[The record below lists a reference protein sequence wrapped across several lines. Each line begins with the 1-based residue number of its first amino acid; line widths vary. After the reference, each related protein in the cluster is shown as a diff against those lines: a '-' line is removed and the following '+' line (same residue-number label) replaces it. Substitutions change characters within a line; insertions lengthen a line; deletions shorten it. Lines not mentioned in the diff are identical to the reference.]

1 MKRKLNSR
9 KLWAA
14 CAGFIAGQITA
25 LNPKNPPA
33 VRIAGLVV
41 SGASVVSYIFGE
53 SRVDAAGAVPLI
65 LPSSDDADD
74 DTEDIP
80 EVGAENQ

>member
-1 MKRKLNSR
+1 MKRKFMSR

-14 CAGFIAGQITA
+14 CAGFITGQTAA

-53 SRVDAAGAVPLI
+53 SRADAAGAVPLI

-80 EVGAENQ
+80 EVGAERQ

>member
-33 VRIAGLVV
+33 VRIAGLLV
-41 SGASVVSYIFGE
+41 SGTSVVSYIFGE
-53 SRVDAAGAVPLI
+53 SRADAAGAIPLV
-65 LPSSDDADD
+65 LPGIEDMETDDKS
-74 DTEDIP
+74 ED
-80 EVGAENQ
+80 A

>member
-25 LNPKNPPA
+25 LNPKNPSA
-33 VRIAGLVV
+33 VRIAGLLV
-41 SGASVVSYIFGE
+41 SGTSVVSYIFAE

-65 LPSSDDADD
+65 LPPGDGSDD

>member
-14 CAGFIAGQITA
+14 CAGFIAGQIAA
-25 LNPKNPPA
+25 LNPKNPPS
-33 VRIAGLVV
+33 VRIAGLAV
-41 SGASVVSYIFGE
+41 SGASAVSYIFGE
-53 SRVDAAGAVPLI
+53 SRADAAGAVPLI
-65 LPSSDDADD
+65 LPPCDASDD

-80 EVGAENQ
+80 EVGAEEQ

>member
-33 VRIAGLVV
+33 VRIAGLLV
-41 SGASVVSYIFGE
+41 SGTSVVSYIFGE
-53 SRVDAAGAVPLI
+53 SRADAAGAIPLV
-65 LPSSDDADD
+65 LPGIEGMESDDKS
-74 DTEDIP
+74 
-80 EVGAENQ
+80 ENA

>member
-33 VRIAGLVV
+33 VRIAGLLV
-41 SGASVVSYIFGE
+41 SGTSVVSYIFGE
-53 SRVDAAGAVPLI
+53 SRADAAGAVPLI
-65 LPSSDDADD
+65 LPPGDDIDNDA
-74 DTEDIP
+74 EHIP

>member
-33 VRIAGLVV
+33 VRIAGLLV
-41 SGASVVSYIFGE
+41 SGTSVVSYIFGE
-53 SRVDAAGAVPLI
+53 SRADAAGAIPLV
-65 LPSSDDADD
+65 LPGVEGMETDDKS
-74 DTEDIP
+74 ED
-80 EVGAENQ
+80 A

>member
-14 CAGFIAGQITA
+14 CAGFVAGQIAA

-33 VRIAGLVV
+33 VRIAGLLV

-53 SRVDAAGAVPLI
+53 SRADAAGAIPLV
-65 LPSSDDADD
+65 LPGIEGMETDDKR
-74 DTEDIP
+74 
-80 EVGAENQ
+80 ENA

>member
-14 CAGFIAGQITA
+14 CAGFVAGQIAA

-33 VRIAGLVV
+33 VRIAGLLV
-41 SGASVVSYIFGE
+41 SGTSVVSYIFGE
-53 SRVDAAGAVPLI
+53 SRADAAGAIPLV
-65 LPSSDDADD
+65 LPGVE
-74 DTEDIP
+74 DTETDDKS
-80 EVGAENQ
+80 EDA

>member
-14 CAGFIAGQITA
+14 CAGFIAGQIAA

-33 VRIAGLVV
+33 VRIAGLLV
-41 SGASVVSYIFGE
+41 SGTSVVSYIFGE
-53 SRVDAAGAVPLI
+53 SRADAAGAIPLV
-65 LPSSDDADD
+65 LPGIED
-74 DTEDIP
+74 DTED
-80 EVGAENQ
+80 AEE

>member
-33 VRIAGLVV
+33 VRIAGLLV
-41 SGASVVSYIFGE
+41 SGTSVVSYIFGE
-53 SRVDAAGAVPLI
+53 SRADAAGAIPLI
-65 LPSSDDADD
+65 LPGE
-74 DTEDIP
+74 TGEQEKEDP
-80 EVGAENQ
+80 LTDSEEA

>member
-41 SGASVVSYIFGE
+41 SGASAVSYIFGE
-53 SRVDAAGAVPLI
+53 SRADAAGAVPLI

-80 EVGAENQ
+80 EVGAEEQ

>member
-1 MKRKLNSR
+1 MKRKFMSR

-14 CAGFIAGQITA
+14 CAGFIAGQTAA

-53 SRVDAAGAVPLI
+53 SRADAAGAVPLI

-80 EVGAENQ
+80 EVGVEEQ

>member
-14 CAGFIAGQITA
+14 CVGFIAGQIAA
-25 LNPKNPPA
+25 LNPKNPTA
-33 VRIAGLVV
+33 VRIAGLLV
-41 SGASVVSYIFGE
+41 SGASVVSYTSGE

-65 LPSSDDADD
+65 LPSCDK
-74 DTEDIP
+74 
-80 EVGAENQ
+80 AEEE

>member
-14 CAGFIAGQITA
+14 CVGFIAGQITA
-25 LNPKNPPA
+25 LNPKNPTE
-33 VRIAGLVV
+33 VRIAGLAV
-41 SGASVVSYIFGE
+41 SGASVVSYICGE
-53 SRVDAAGAVPLI
+53 SRADAAGAVPLI

>member
-33 VRIAGLVV
+33 VRIAGLLV
-41 SGASVVSYIFGE
+41 SGTSVVSYIFGE

-65 LPSSDDADD
+65 LPSSDDNDN
-74 DTEDIP
+74 EDIP
-80 EVGAENQ
+80 KVGAKNQ